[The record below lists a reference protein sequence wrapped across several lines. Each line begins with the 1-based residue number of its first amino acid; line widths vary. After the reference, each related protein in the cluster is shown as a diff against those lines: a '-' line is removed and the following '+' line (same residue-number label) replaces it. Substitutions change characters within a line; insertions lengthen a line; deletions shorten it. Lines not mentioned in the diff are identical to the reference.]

1 MEHIGVWVGC
11 CSVTINWVC
20 EPVIP
25 GTHQGLMSNR
35 MKILIWP
42 VLLAL
47 LPVVWFALLS
57 AFARRPAGLGA
68 TGDRLGPMP
77 TTPNAVGSQTEDPAY
92 RIAPLEFDGDPDQAW
107 QRLRR
112 VLQRQPRTTLVTVTD
127 RYLHA
132 EARSRLFRFTDDIEF
147 LLQPEARQIDV
158 RSASRVGHSDLG
170 VNRARV
176 EAIRREFAAGD

>member
-1 MEHIGVWVGC
+1 
-11 CSVTINWVC
+11 
-20 EPVIP
+20 
-25 GTHQGLMSNR
+25 MSTR

-42 VLLAL
+42 VVLAL
-47 LPVVWFALLS
+47 LPLVWFALLS

-77 TTPNAVGSQTEDPAY
+77 TTPNAVGSQTDDPDY
-92 RIAPLEFDGDPDQAW
+92 RIAPLEFVGDPTAAW
-107 QRLRR
+107 GRLRE
-112 VLQRQPRTTLVTVTD
+112 VVERQPRTTIISVND

-132 EARSRLFRFTDDIEF
+132 ECRSQLFRFTDDLEF
-147 LLQPEARQIDV
+147 LLHPEARRIDV

-176 EAIRREFAAGD
+176 EAIRGEFAAGL

>member
-1 MEHIGVWVGC
+1 
-11 CSVTINWVC
+11 
-20 EPVIP
+20 
-25 GTHQGLMSNR
+25 MSTR

-47 LPVVWFALLS
+47 LPVVWFSLLS

-77 TTPNAVGSQTEDPAY
+77 TTPTAVGSQTEDPAY
-92 RIAPLEFDGDPDQAW
+92 QIAPLGFTGDAGDAW
-107 QRLRR
+107 RRLRQ
-112 VLQRQPRTTLVTVTD
+112 VLEQQPRTTIVSVTD

-132 EARSRLFRFTDDIEF
+132 EVRSRLFRFTDDLEF
-147 LLQPEARQIDV
+147 LLQPEEHRIDV

-176 EAIRREFAAGD
+176 EAIRQEFAAGN

>member
-1 MEHIGVWVGC
+1 
-11 CSVTINWVC
+11 
-20 EPVIP
+20 
-25 GTHQGLMSNR
+25 MSTR
-35 MKILIWP
+35 MKILVWP
-42 VLLAL
+42 AVLAL

-57 AFARRPAGLGA
+57 VLARRPAGLGA

-92 RIAPLEFDGDPDQAW
+92 RIAPLEFTGDPAAAW
-107 QRLRR
+107 RRLRA
-112 VLQRQPRTTLVTVTD
+112 VVERQPRTTLVSSTD

-132 EARSRLFRFTDDIEF
+132 EARSRLFRFTDDVEF
-147 LLQPEARQIDV
+147 LLHPEEHRIDV

-176 EAIRREFAAGD
+176 EAIREEFAAGN